1 MLLPPFLQPRGWPC
15 VMLCNQI
22 DPDIRKFR
30 VMKRMLELNRLL
42 AIGVASMAL
51 VLAGPAIAT
60 SAKDEDKSKSTQAK
74 PALTVNVTSPRQEM
88 WGERIKAS
96 GRVLPWQDVVVAA
109 ETGGLRVIDVRAEVG
124 DVVKKGQVLAAL
136 APDVV
141 RIDIA
146 KAEARVA
153 QAEAKLEEAGLNAN
167 RGRTMRTTG
176 ALSSQQLD
184 EYRILE
190 QMAQSSLALEAASLA
205 QEKLRLSQT
214 TIVAPD
220 NGVVSSRNAS
230 LGQVVQPGTEL
241 YRLIRQSRL
250 VWLAEV
256 SADQLPA
263 IRLGQRAEVTLPGG
277 IRSGGAVRRISPE
290 LDESSLN
297 ALVSVTL
304 DDHAAIRSGM
314 FGSGDI
320 LVGEQ
325 PAMTLPESAIAWR
338 DGKSYLFVLD
348 RAKAPD
354 LRVVRHQAVLGR
366 RYNGRVELLSV
377 LPADAEVVESG
388 AAFLS
393 EGDVVRLADPAVAAQ
408 H

>member
-1 MLLPPFLQPRGWPC
+1 MLYG
-15 VMLCNQI
+15 QI
-22 DPDIRKFR
+22 DPDIRKLR
-30 VMKRMLELNRLL
+30 VMKRTLEWCRML
-42 AIGVASMAL
+42 AIGVVPVAL
-51 VLAGPAIAT
+51 VLVGPATVA
-60 SAKDEDKSKSTQAK
+60 SARDDDPGKSTQVK
-74 PALTVNVTSPRQEM
+74 PALTVNVTAPRQEI

-109 ETGGLRVIDVRAEVG
+109 ETGGLRVVDVKAEVG
-124 DVVKKGQVLAAL
+124 DVVRKGQVLAAL

-141 RIDIA
+141 RIEIA

-153 QAEAKLEEAGLNAN
+153 QAEAKLEEARLNAN

-190 QMAQSSLALEAASLA
+190 QMAQSSLALETAALA
-205 QEKLRLSQT
+205 QEKLRLAQT

-220 NGVVSSRNAS
+220 NGVVSSRSAS
-230 LGQVVQPGTEL
+230 LGQVVQAGTEL

-250 VWLAEV
+250 IWLAEV

-297 ALVSVTL
+297 GLVSITL
-304 DDHAAIRSGM
+304 DDNAAIRSGM
-314 FGSGDI
+314 YGTGDI
-320 LVGEQ
+320 LIGEQ
-325 PAMTLPESAIAWR
+325 PAVTLPESAIAWR

-348 RAKAPD
+348 RSKVPA
-354 LRVVRHQAVLGR
+354 LRVIRHQAVLGR
-366 RYNGRVELLSV
+366 RYNGRVELLST

-393 EGDVVRLADPAVAAQ
+393 EGDVVRLADAAVAVQ